1 MDYLINDA
9 FGYQIRVTGIVLRRH
24 FTQTYAA
31 HGIEITPEQL
41 TLLTLISRH
50 DDWTLAELARAN
62 NQDKGAV
69 TRMTQGMQASRWI
82 QVRDDPASGRSKT
95 IRLTAK
101 GRGLLARS
109 EEISRQRQKFLE
121 KALGADE
128 RVALVDMLTRIR
140 RRVE

>member
-31 HGIEITPEQL
+31 HGIDITPEQL
-41 TLLTLISRH
+41 TLLTLVSRR
-50 DDWTLAELARAN
+50 DDWTLTELARAN

-82 QVRDDPASGRSKT
+82 QVRGDPASGRSKT

-101 GRGLLARS
+101 GRELLGKS
-109 EEISRQRQKFLE
+109 EEISRRRQKFLE
-121 KALGADE
+121 KALDTGE
-128 RVALVDMLTRIR
+128 RALLTDMLTRIR